1 LIESIYQLNYF
12 SKIVE
17 PFVIHVHKLHDDYLF
32 PNALNCSYF
41 AEMYKFLET
50 LSLYSNEEYVKSL
63 NELNQAL
70 KVNDKESE
78 TYTYT
83 AFRDDMIARLVHG
96 LPIPKHL
103 VPFIEKADRFAGME
117 MTSTNK

>member
-1 LIESIYQLNYF
+1 
-12 SKIVE
+12 
-17 PFVIHVHKLHDDYLF
+17 
-32 PNALNCSYF
+32 
-41 AEMYKFLET
+41 MYKFLET

-70 KVNDKESE
+70 KVNDKEGE

-103 VPFIEKADRFAGME
+103 VQFIEKADLFAGME